1 MVVALYKEVAALKE
15 QVKNLRK
22 KASQSTISLNK
33 PMQIVNNSQAALH
46 LTKLLRQIQHIHSHC
61 NKTKT

>member
-22 KASQSTISLNK
+22 KASQSTVNLNK
-33 PMQIVNNSQAALH
+33 QSIVNSSQAALH
-46 LTKLLRQIQHIHSHC
+46 LTKLLRQIQNIQSHC
-61 NKTKT
+61 NRTKT